1 MPSGK
6 PSASCLRRIDC
17 GGRGKSLVEYR
28 SFRNADPPQLLKLW
42 HDCGLGRGAAQGFSG
57 AAFEILVLSHL
68 YFDRHGLILA
78 EEGGQLVGAIH
89 AGFGCL
95 ADESNLD
102 YSSGVIQGLMVRQE
116 YRHQGVAQELLR
128 RGEEYLR
135 SKGAKTIQA
144 GGAYPNDPF
153 YVGLYG
159 GSLLP
164 GFLKSDVPADA
175 FFKQAGYQPAAEHL
189 VFQRDL
195 GFRNEPYDYRTMTI
209 RRTSQFQVSEG
220 PPKLTW
226 WWVSRFGAFDVIRFA
241 LQSKTQNKLLAEV
254 YCHSMD
260 LFARSGDQRVV
271 AMTGLWVHPE
281 ERGKGFSKALLLDVF
296 RKLREEAVTRIEM
309 QTQSD
314 NAATIHLLSILS
326 CEQIDSGVVY
336 RKAVDS

>member
-1 MPSGK
+1 M
-6 PSASCLRRIDC
+6 
-17 GGRGKSLVEYR
+17 EYR
-28 SFRNADPPQLLKLW
+28 PFQNSDPPQLLKLW
-42 HDCGLGRGAAQGFSG
+42 HDCGLGRGAAMGFSG

-68 YFDRHGLILA
+68 YFDRFGLILA
-78 EEGGQLVGAIH
+78 IEDGKLAGALH

-95 ADESNLD
+95 PDESNLD
-102 YSSGVIQGLMVRQE
+102 YSSGVISGLMVRPE
-116 YRHQGVAQELLR
+116 YRHHGVAQELLR
-128 RGEEYLR
+128 QGEEYLR
-135 SKGAKTIQA
+135 SRGAKSIQA

-164 GFLKSDVPADA
+164 GFLKSDPTAET
-175 FFKQAGYQPAAEHL
+175 FFKQSGYEPIAEHI

-195 GFRNEPYDYRTMTI
+195 GFRNEPYDYRTMNI
-209 RRTSQFQVSEG
+209 RRTSQFAISEG

-226 WWVSRFGAFDVIRFA
+226 WWVSRFGAFDFIRFT

-271 AMTGLWVHPE
+271 AMTGLWVNPE
-281 ERGKGFSKALLLDVF
+281 ERGKGYAKALLLDVF

-314 NAATIHLLSILS
+314 NSATIHLLSILN
-326 CEQIDSGVVY
+326 CEQIDSGTVY
-336 RKAVDS
+336 RKISQE